1 MENSMVFKSLRLLPV
16 PCLLASAL
24 LWPFS
29 VKATALDD
37 YVNKPD
43 PNYQFN
49 VVRDEDSAFA
59 KTYIVH
65 MTSQQWRDET
75 EVDRPLWEHD
85 LIITVPRTLI
95 PIPPFD
101 EPLDKNSTA
110 IMLIS
115 GGKNGPD
122 PVDDPEALVE
132 IAAQLM
138 GAVIVEFK
146 QVPNQPLSFTDEV
159 DNPRK
164 EDEILAYS
172 MDKFLDTGDPE
183 WPVHLPMTKA
193 TVRAMDTIQRV
204 LQDEEDITIDD
215 FLVLG
220 GSKRGW
226 TTWLTAAVD
235 DRIKAIVPASIDM
248 LNLGRQ
254 FQHHWEAYGFFA
266 PAVGDY
272 AAFDLP
278 CRIQTPNGLKLL
290 DSIDPY
296 SYIDRYQGLPKLIV
310 NSAGDQFFVSDSSQF
325 YYDDMPAPFAMR
337 YSVNTDHSQDEDVL
351 KAGLAWIDDALQGRE
366 SAQPFSWSFQPD
378 GSIRVEVERTPK
390 TVKLWQASN
399 PDARDFRM
407 ESIGKVW
414 TSTTLA
420 ESESRVYTA
429 QVEQPAQ
436 GWTAFLIELTF
447 DEGGAKPDQVFTTGV
462 RVTPDTLPFAG
473 TFCKDWMRVLNT
485 SSRGQVGPAS
495 SAIQST
501 GFIVSG
507 SGSKKFLIKGEGTI
521 LGLPDSLTDSVLRLV
536 NLNTGAVIDE
546 NDNWRDHPSAD
557 QVAAFAPPADDREA
571 AFIVELQ
578 QGQYVAELSGKDGA
592 SGIGLVAVTEVDQ
605 ETPEPKLLN
614 VSNNGQVGTGEAT
627 LRAGFIVSGQARKRF
642 LIKGEGAILNR
653 PDAITDPVLRVYN
666 LSTGETIAENDNWR
680 DHPLAEEIE
689 ALAPP
694 SDNREAAMILEL
706 ELGVYVAELRNLG
719 TGTQGIVAITEVPGQ

>member
-1 MENSMVFKSLRLLPV
+1 M
-16 PCLLASAL
+16 
-24 LWPFS
+24 
-29 VKATALDD
+29 
-37 YVNKPD
+37 
-43 PNYQFN
+43 
-49 VVRDEDSAFA
+49 
-59 KTYIVH
+59 
-65 MTSQQWRDET
+65 
-75 EVDRPLWEHD
+75 
-85 LIITVPRTLI
+85 
-95 PIPPFD
+95 
-101 EPLDKNSTA
+101 
-110 IMLIS
+110 
-115 GGKNGPD
+115 
-122 PVDDPEALVE
+122 
-132 IAAQLM
+132 
-138 GAVIVEFK
+138 
-146 QVPNQPLSFTDEV
+146 
-159 DNPRK
+159 
-164 EDEILAYS
+164 
-172 MDKFLDTGDPE
+172 
-183 WPVHLPMTKA
+183 
-193 TVRAMDTIQRV
+193 
-204 LQDEEDITIDD
+204 
-215 FLVLG
+215 
-220 GSKRGW
+220 
-226 TTWLTAAVD
+226 
-235 DRIKAIVPASIDM
+235 
-248 LNLGRQ
+248 
-254 FQHHWEAYGFFA
+254 
-266 PAVGDY
+266 
-272 AAFDLP
+272 
-278 CRIQTPNGLKLL
+278 
-290 DSIDPY
+290 
-296 SYIDRYQGLPKLIV
+296 
-310 NSAGDQFFVSDSSQF
+310 
-325 YYDDMPAPFAMR
+325 
-337 YSVNTDHSQDEDVL
+337 L